1 MAQRITAAE
10 LNAFVTPAVEVL
22 EKIASISA
30 EIGPLQRQPAS
41 VAVET
46 LLVLIGLEGDLE
58 GTVVFQFDRPVL
70 KQILTALLGTL
81 PPLLNDPICL
91 DAMGEVANIIA
102 GNATGR
108 LEKLGLRTTITPPQ
122 VLTGEEGAHWTSEKE
137 GVIIPLNSASGK
149 IGICTFLQ
157 KT

>member
-1 MAQRITAAE
+1 MSQRITAAE
-10 LNAFVTPAVEVL
+10 LNAFIAPAVEVL

-30 EIGPLQRQPAS
+30 EVGPLERQPAS
-41 VAVET
+41 ISVDT
-46 LLVLIGLEGDLE
+46 PIILIGLVGDLE
-58 GTVVFQFDRPVL
+58 GMIVFQFDRPVL
-70 KQILTALLGTL
+70 KKILTSLLGNL
-81 PPLLNDPICL
+81 PESFDHPICL

-108 LEKLGLRTTITPPQ
+108 LEELGLRSTITPPQ
-122 VLTGEEGAHWTSEKE
+122 VQTGKEGHQWTAEKE
-137 GVIIPLNSASGK
+137 GLIIPLVSVFGK